1 MKMIRFLNFVERSVA
16 IAWQRLEETCNN
28 DARSL
33 GLFRIFWGWFIL
45 LFVAPYSS
53 FVSQVPQAFYNPPI
67 LSLANLFAG
76 FPPYWLMLGA
86 DLVKIWLVV
95 LITVG
100 IKTRWCTITFC
111 LLTFLSHSFLYS
123 FGKIDHDVVLWAVT
137 LCLAFTDWGVY
148 YALIPDRRTDPKVTR
163 RALATAGVVIAF
175 GFFTA
180 GFEKALRWVNLDLS
194 TGGFLSWF
202 YPLYYLLDRKFL
214 LAPLVF
220 RIPAQSFK
228 ILDYTAV
235 AFELSPFLFLFA
247 GRTAWRVW
255 LLVATCFH
263 LANALLL
270 NIPFYVHVLV
280 YLPFISFPR
289 GIRRLNLEVRAT
301 NAGFRW
307 LLPATV
313 CAVLLGAALTVQRL
327 TGRGSGFLFI
337 EGASAVTISL
347 YVSLVLLSFCA
358 LMIALD
364 LTTRSA
370 GARLSRVGSRNVIY
384 DNASGVKDIAGR

>member
-1 MKMIRFLNFVERSVA
+1 MKMIIFLNFVERSVGV
-16 IAWQRLEETCNN
+16 AWQRLEETCNN

-45 LFVAPYSS
+45 LFVAPYSA
-53 FVSQVPQAFYNPPI
+53 FVSRVPHAFYNPPI
-67 LSLANLFAG
+67 LSLANLFTG
-76 FPPYWLMLGA
+76 FPPYWLMLGG
-86 DLVKIWLVV
+86 DLARIWLVV

-111 LLTFLSHSFLYS
+111 LLSVLSHSFLYS

-137 LCLAFTDWGVY
+137 LCLAFTNWGVY
-148 YALIPDRRTDPKVTR
+148 YALIPDRRADPKVTT

-180 GFEKALRWVNLDLS
+180 GFEKALHWVNFNLS
-194 TGGFLSWF
+194 SGGFLSWF
-202 YPLYYLLDRKFL
+202 YPGYYLLDRKFL

-220 RIPAQSFK
+220 RVPAQSFK
-228 ILDYTAV
+228 ILDYAAV

-247 GRTAWRVW
+247 GRTAWRAW

-270 NIPFYVHVLV
+270 NIPFYIHVLV
-280 YLPFISFPR
+280 YLPFITFPR
-289 GIRRLNLEVRAT
+289 GFGRMNLEARAT

-307 LLPATV
+307 WLPVTV
-313 CAVLLGAALTVQRL
+313 CAVILGVALTAQRL
-327 TGRGSGFLFI
+327 KGGGSQFLFI
-337 EGASAVTISL
+337 EGASVVSISL

-364 LTTRSA
+364 LGTRLA
-370 GARLSRVGSRNVIY
+370 GARLSRASSRSAVY
-384 DNASGVKDIAGR
+384 DNASSEKNIVGG

>member
-1 MKMIRFLNFVERSVA
+1 MKMIRFLDFVEHSVA
-16 IAWQRLEETCNN
+16 IAWQRLEETCDN

-45 LFVAPYSS
+45 LFVAPGSA

-76 FPPYWLMLGA
+76 FPPYWLMLGG

-100 IKTRWCTITFC
+100 IKTRWCTITLC
-111 LLTFLSHSFLYS
+111 LLTFISNNFVYS
-123 FGKIDHDVVLWAVT
+123 FGKIDHDTVVWAVT
-137 LCLAFTDWGVY
+137 LCLAFTDWGLH
-148 YALIPDRRTDPKVTR
+148 YALVPDRPVNPKVAT

-180 GFEKALRWVNLDLS
+180 GFEKALRWVNFDFS

-235 AFELSPFLFLFA
+235 AFELSPFLFLLA

-270 NIPFYVHVLV
+270 NIPFYLHVLV

-289 GIRRLNLEVRAT
+289 GFRRVNLEARAT

-307 LLPATV
+307 WLPATV
-313 CAVLLGAALTVQRL
+313 CAVLLGGALTVQRL

-337 EGASAVTISL
+337 EGASAVSISL

-364 LTTRSA
+364 LRNRLA
-370 GARLSRVGSRNVIY
+370 GARLSPASSRNVV
-384 DNASGVKDIAGR
+384 DENASSVKDIAGG

>member
-1 MKMIRFLNFVERSVA
+1 MKTIRFLNFVERGLT
-16 IAWQRLEETCNN
+16 IAWERLEETCNN
-28 DARSL
+28 DVRSL

-45 LFVAPYSS
+45 LFDAPYSA
-53 FVSQVPQAFYNPPI
+53 FVSQVPQAFYNPPV
-67 LSLANLFAG
+67 LSLANFFPG
-76 FPPYWLMLGA
+76 FPPYWLMLGG

-111 LLTFLSHSFLYS
+111 LLTFLSNSFVYS
-123 FGKIDHDVVLWAVT
+123 LGKIDHDVVLWTVT
-137 LCLAFTDWGVY
+137 LCLALTDWGVH
-148 YALIPDRRTDPKVTR
+148 YALIPDRRADPKVST

-180 GFEKALRWVNLDLS
+180 GFEKALHWVNLDFS
-194 TGGFLSWF
+194 SGGFLSWF
-202 YPLYYLLDRKFL
+202 YPGYYVLDRKAL

-220 RIPAQSFK
+220 RVPAQSFK

-270 NIPFYVHVLV
+270 NIPFYIHALV
-280 YLPFISFPR
+280 YLPFITFPR
-289 GIRRLNLEVRAT
+289 GFKRVNLEAPAP
-301 NAGFRW
+301 NAVFHW
-307 LLPATV
+307 SLPVTV
-313 CAVLLGAALTVQRL
+313 CAVILGVGLTAQRL
-327 TGRGSGFLFI
+327 TGGGSQFLFI
-337 EGASAVTISL
+337 EGASVVNISL

-358 LMIALD
+358 VIIALD
-364 LTTRSA
+364 LRTRLP
-370 GARLSRVGSRNVIY
+370 GARLSRASLRSAVY
-384 DNASGVKDIAGR
+384 ANASSVKNPAGD

>member
-1 MKMIRFLNFVERSVA
+1 MKMIRFLTFVERSLAVVWERFEA
-16 IAWQRLEETCNN
+16 TCNN

-33 GLFRIFWGWFIL
+33 GLFRIFWGGYIL
-45 LFVAPYSS
+45 LFFAPYSA

-148 YALIPDRRTDPKVTR
+148 YALVPDRRTDPKVTR

-280 YLPFISFPR
+280 YLPFITFPR
-289 GIRRLNLEVRAT
+289 GFGRVNLEARAT
-301 NAGFRW
+301 NPGFRW

>member
-1 MKMIRFLNFVERSVA
+1 MKMTKYLNFVEISVA
-16 IAWQRLEETCNN
+16 SIWQRLEQTCNN

-45 LFVAPYSS
+45 LFVAPYSA

-307 LLPATV
+307 WLPATV

>member
-45 LFVAPYSS
+45 LFVAPYSA
-53 FVSQVPQAFYNPPI
+53 FVSQVPQAFYNPPV

-76 FPPYWLMLGA
+76 FPPYWLMLGG
-86 DLVKIWLVV
+86 DLVEIWLVV

-100 IKTRWCTITFC
+100 IKTRWCTIAFC

-137 LCLAFTDWGVY
+137 LCLAFTDWGVH
-148 YALIPDRRTDPKVTR
+148 YALIPDRRADPKVTT

-180 GFEKALRWVNLDLS
+180 GFEKALHWVNFDFS
-194 TGGFLSWF
+194 SGGFLSWF
-202 YPLYYLLDRKFL
+202 YPGYYLLDRKFL

-220 RIPAQSFK
+220 RVPAQSFK

-270 NIPFYVHVLV
+270 NIPFYFHVLV
-280 YLPFISFPR
+280 YLPFITFPR
-289 GIRRLNLEVRAT
+289 GFGRVNLDARAT
-301 NAGFRW
+301 NPVFRW
-307 LLPATV
+307 WLPVTV
-313 CAVLLGAALTVQRL
+313 CTVILSVVLSVQRL
-327 TGRGSGFLFI
+327 TGGGSQFLFI
-337 EGASAVTISL
+337 EGASAVSISL

-358 LMIALD
+358 LMIAFD
-364 LTTRSA
+364 LRTRLA
-370 GARLSRVGSRNVIY
+370 GARLSRASSRGVVY
-384 DNASGVKDIAGR
+384 ANASNVKDIAGG